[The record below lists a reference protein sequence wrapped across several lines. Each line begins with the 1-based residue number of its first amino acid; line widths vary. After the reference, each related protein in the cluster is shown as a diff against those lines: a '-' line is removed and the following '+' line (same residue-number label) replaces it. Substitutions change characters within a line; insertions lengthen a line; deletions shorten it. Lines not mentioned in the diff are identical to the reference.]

1 MEDIFKSLGRFL
13 TRDVFYMLSGLY
25 IHIALVRLG
34 LAPDVT
40 ALGAI
45 QPEVAKLIVILG
57 SAYLVGFTVK
67 EVFAFC
73 HLNIEAH
80 YFRPRWPEKILYRLH
95 QRDKWDQPKRFDHV
109 TAYKSVSKAGAD
121 VQSRYD
127 RISDVIHI
135 CSTAGASLVVSGA
148 LLAFQDR
155 RALLAAAFG
164 VALILMSRFQAIRRM
179 RFLARYSA

>member
-1 MEDIFKSLGRFL
+1 MPYVDLKRNIKCYVVL
-13 TRDVFYMLSGLY
+13 D
-25 IHIALVRLG
+25 
-34 LAPDVT
+34 LAPDVIT
-40 ALGAI
+40 LNSI
-45 QPEVAKLIVILG
+45 QPEVVKLTVILG

-73 HLNIEAH
+73 HLIIEAH
-80 YFRPRWPEKILYRLH
+80 YFQPRWPERVLYRIH
-95 QRDKWDQPKRFDHV
+95 QRDKWEQPERFDHV
-109 TAYKSVSKAGAD
+109 TAYANVSKAGAD

-155 RALLAAAFG
+155 RAFLG
-164 VALILMSRFQAIRRM
+164 VALGIALILMSRFQAIRRM
-179 RFLARYSA
+179 RFLTKYST